1 MNSWRYALGEFRR
14 RPGRSLLSLLSVVI
28 AVAAIVA
35 VSSATATTRTAYRR
49 VFASLA
55 GRADLEVVSKGGG
68 YFPQAAADDLRSLP
82 HVRAVVP
89 VLRHG
94 TKAAIHGKRVAVLAS
109 AVEPEEPESVAGF
122 KIVEGSFPSDR
133 PEIAVESNLAA
144 NLQLAVGDE
153 VKLVT
158 ARLSEPFKV
167 SGIFALEDA
176 ARLHQSG
183 MLLMSLKRMQRSFR
197 ATGRVDA
204 LHLFLDERSH
214 APQVIAESADVLPA
228 TLRVGVPALRSKE
241 AEDTLL
247 LTDVSLFM
255 ASALS
260 FLTAVF
266 IVLSVFLMNIGE
278 RRRQLSILRAV
289 GATRRKFWA
298 WFATRPC

>member
-55 GRADLEVVSKGGG
+55 GRADLEVVSEGGG
-68 YFPQAAADDLRSLP
+68 YFPQTAADQLRSLP

-94 TKAAIHGKRVAVLAS
+94 TKASIGGKRVAVLAS
-109 AVEPEEPESVAGF
+109 AIEPDEPESISGF
-122 KIVEGSFPSDR
+122 KVVEGSFPSEH

-144 NLQLAVGDE
+144 NLHLKVGDE
-153 VKLVT
+153 VKLTT
-158 ARLSEPFKV
+158 ARLSEAFQV

-183 MLLMSLKRMQRSFR
+183 MLLMSLRRMQRSFR
-197 ATGRVDA
+197 ASGRVDA
-204 LHLFLDERSH
+204 LHLFLDD
-214 APQVIAESADVLPA
+214 ADTMPPQVIAEASAVLPS
-228 TLRVGVPALRSKE
+228 TLRVSVPALRAK
-241 AEDTLL
+241 
-247 LTDVSLFM
+247 
-255 ASALS
+255 
-260 FLTAVF
+260 
-266 IVLSVFLMNIGE
+266 
-278 RRRQLSILRAV
+278 RPK
-289 GATRRKFWA
+289 TR
-298 WFATRPC
+298 CC